1 MKKLKAIN
9 IRFKYKQKNLKE
21 EKMLIKI
28 ADNIYKKIAP
38 LPKNP
43 LKEINVYIITG
54 EKNLVIDTGFNR
66 KECENSLN
74 EAFEQLGIKKA
85 DLLITHLH
93 ADHCGLA
100 CKFQES
106 GSKIY
111 VSKTDGDIINGVLEE
126 KYWNDIEQIFLKH
139 GFPKAKEGKTTDCHP
154 GKMYCN
160 ENTIDFTYVKEGDV
174 LEYGGYKLKI
184 IETPGHTAGHIS
196 LYDEEEKIL
205 FCGDHILGDIT
216 PNICIE
222 VNFDN
227 PLKSYF
233 DSLEKVRHL
242 DVGLLLTAHRKMVD
256 NMYDR
261 IEELY
266 KHHDERLSEVLKI
279 IGTKEKSAYTIAQ
292 DMNWSINCKN
302 WDDFPLPQKW
312 FATGEAIAH
321 LQYLYFKGKLNR
333 EEKNG
338 IYYFSLI

>member
-1 MKKLKAIN
+1 
-9 IRFKYKQKNLKE
+9 
-21 EKMLIKI
+21 MLVKV
-28 ADNIYKKIAP
+28 AKNIYKKIAP

-54 EKNLVIDTGFNR
+54 ERNLVIDTGFNR
-66 KECENSLN
+66 KECEESLK
-74 EAFEQLGIKKA
+74 EAFEQLGIEKA

-100 CKFQES
+100 SRFQDA

-111 VSKTDGDIINGVLEE
+111 ASKTDARIINGVLGE
-126 KYWNDIEQIFLKH
+126 KYWNDIEDIFIKY
-139 GFPKAKEGKTTDCHP
+139 GFPKASEGKNTDHHP
-154 GKMYCN
+154 GRKYCN
-160 ENTIDFTYVKEGDV
+160 EEEIDFTYVKEGDV
-174 LEYGGYKLKI
+174 LEYGGYKLKV

-196 LYDEEEKIL
+196 LYDEEGKIL

-222 VNFDN
+222 VNADN

-233 DSLEKVRHL
+233 NSLENVRKL
-242 DVGLLLTAHRKMVD
+242 DVKLLLTAHRKMVN

-266 KHHDERLSEVLKI
+266 KHHNERLSEVFKI
-279 IGTKEKSAYTIAQ
+279 LGNEEKNAYIVAQ
-292 DMNWSINCKN
+292 DMSWSISCKSWN
-302 WDDFPLPQKW
+302 DFPLPQKW

-321 LQYLYFKGKLNR
+321 LQYLYFEGKIKR
-333 EEKNG
+333 KEKDG
-338 IYYFSLI
+338 IYYFSLT